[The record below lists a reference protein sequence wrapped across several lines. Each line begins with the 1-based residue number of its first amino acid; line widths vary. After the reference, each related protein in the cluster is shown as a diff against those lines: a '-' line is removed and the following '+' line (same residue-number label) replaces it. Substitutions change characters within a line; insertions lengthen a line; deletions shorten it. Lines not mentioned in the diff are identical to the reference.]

1 MSRPTILVVDDE
13 PLVTQ
18 MLSILLELH
27 LEMNVV
33 TTNSS
38 LEALDILRQGGV
50 SLLLTDYLM
59 PDLNGINLIRAL
71 RDDGG
76 TIPVIV
82 LTGYCDEP
90 ELAANATVLNP
101 FEVIVK
107 PWSNEHLLQRIN
119 AWLQQVPANQGL
131 NSKL

>member
-1 MSRPTILVVDDE
+1 MSRPIILVVDDE

-27 LEMNVV
+27 LEMKVV
-33 TTNSS
+33 ATNSS
-38 LEALDILRQGGV
+38 LEARDILRQGHI

-59 PDLNGINLIRAL
+59 PDMNGINLIRAL
-71 RDDGG
+71 RDEGS

-90 ELAANATVLNP
+90 ELAANATVLGP

-119 AWLQQVPANQGL
+119 AWLRYVPAADQGV
-131 NSKL
+131 KV

>member
-13 PLVTQ
+13 PLITN
-18 MLSILLELH
+18 MLSMILDLGLDAE
-27 LEMNVV
+27 VI

-38 LEALDILRQGGV
+38 LQAREILREGRI

-59 PDLNGINLIRAL
+59 PDLNGLNLVRAL
-71 RDDGG
+71 RENGSV
-76 TIPVIV
+76 IPVML

-90 ELAANATVLNP
+90 ELTANHDRFKP

-107 PWSNEHLLQRIN
+107 PWNNEDLLRRIN
-119 AWLQQVPANQGL
+119 AWLGNDSSASVA
-131 NSKL
+131 